1 MNINKAQVLVVDD
14 EEIVAGSIER
24 SLRANDFGVTVATS
38 GVEALNSARRHKPD
52 VMVLDVMMPGMDG
65 FEVCRQVRSDPLL
78 HDLPILFLT
87 ARGSDEDRISG
98 FRAGA
103 DDYLTKP
110 FNIDELVLRLR
121 AILRR
126 TGGLPQQTVSASPDT
141 IRIRE
146 LVLNTKTYSVSSPRG
161 EVALTPVQF
170 DLLYFLMSHPN
181 EVFSPMKLLHD
192 VWDYPFD
199 AGSPDLVRV
208 HIKNLREKVEVNPS
222 TPEYIVTVP
231 GHGYCIKR

>member
-24 SLRANDFGVTVATS
+24 SLRANEFGVTVATS
-38 GVEALNSARRHKPD
+38 GVEALNSARRHRPD

-126 TGGLPQQTVSASPDT
+126 TGGLPAQTISVAPDT
-141 IRIRE
+141 IRIRD
-146 LVLNTKTYSVSSPRG
+146 LLLNTKTYSVASPRG

-170 DLLYFLMSHPN
+170 DLLYFLMSHPD